1 MSAPSITLQPV
12 SQTVVRTNTTT
23 ATFTVTATGTSPLSY
38 QWEVDDGGGFGPIT
52 GATTTTL
59 TLSGIVKDLD
69 QYEYRCV
76 VTNDEGT
83 ATSNA
88 AVLTVFNGPQITAF
102 PPTNAS
108 GVTTATLTCDYPT
121 GEGEAVEVAVILPN
135 GRLPISFV
143 VTEPPG
149 PI

>member
-1 MSAPSITLQPV
+1 MSAPSITLQPA
-12 SQTVVRTNTTT
+12 SQTVVRTNAIT
-23 ATFTVTATGTSPLSY
+23 ATFTVTAVGTSPLSY
-38 QWEVDDGGGFGPIT
+38 QWQVDSGGGFSPIIN
-52 GATTTTL
+52 ATAPTL
-59 TLSGIVKDLD
+59 TLNNINKTLD

-83 ATSNA
+83 AISNA

-102 PPTNAS
+102 SPTNAS
-108 GVTTATLTCDYPT
+108 GVTTATLTSDYPT